1 MHKRDTEL
9 SKDNYRPVSI
19 ISKIS
24 NIYEQLMFKQI
35 SDYFEIILSK
45 FQSPEKGLVLNTVF
59 NQCYKNGKPVLII
72 KKPLL
77 HFLLILSKA
86 FNYLFHDL
94 LLAKLNAYD
103 FSLPA
108 LRLMQSYVSNR
119 KQRTIINLKFSSWQQ
134 FR

>member
-1 MHKRDTEL
+1 MGNRCV
-9 SKDNYRPVSI
+9 DN
-19 ISKIS
+19 
-24 NIYEQLMFKQI
+24 
-35 SDYFEIILSK
+35 
-45 FQSPEKGLVLNTVF
+45 
-59 NQCYKNGKPVLII
+59 
-72 KKPLL
+72 KKTFAALL
-77 HFLLILSKA
+77 TDLSKA